1 MKNGY
6 SNLNSNLYSAQGVT
20 QTLSALICKSKEG
33 LHSCASTVHRSSFPL
48 KVFPNLVG
56 PSYTLQMSQMAKHYR
71 NCHYAFGS
79 YCP

>member
-48 KVFPNLVG
+48 KVFPNLAG

-71 NCHYAFGS
+71 NCHDAFGS
-79 YCP
+79 YGP